1 MIYTSYE
8 GAKLGVVRNVNGVKA
23 PDNFKKTKVKMD
35 GKEITAWKN
44 DKMGKTVVYLSDEK
58 NNKDFYLFEDGRVT
72 SKFAYKKILG
82 RSFYLIDVPENKQKM
97 DGMKYEKLKID
108 KVELM
113 GWTFEDKALDSFQVF
128 MAMDM
133 KGQIRYYQYEREEN
147 TLQLYSMAA
156 PVTQEVYAKQ
166 SQELKNAKSSKDI
179 WMISTCI
186 AGILAIAGIGYSI
199 FLLKKNKSK

>member
-1 MIYTSYE
+1 
-8 GAKLGVVRNVNGVKA
+8 
-23 PDNFKKTKVKMD
+23 
-35 GKEITAWKN
+35 
-44 DKMGKTVVYLSDEK
+44 
-58 NNKDFYLFEDGRVT
+58 
-72 SKFAYKKILG
+72 
-82 RSFYLIDVPENKQKM
+82 
-97 DGMKYEKLKID
+97 MKYEKLKID